1 MLAFFS
7 WRKIMVIVRSNDFSG
22 KSLKSITSSQLA
34 GSIELIFICS
44 FISHSFRMVYSPLH
58 SFSLTYHRQ
67 SKNPHLNISIEALC
81 KMCSPLLCSVLL
93 SVHISVS
100 ESISNG
106 RSCIW
111 KSTQRG
117 GRVFLSAL
125 GAVVKSSSN
134 WLWRLKGAQAQ
145 EDRRVSTQ

>member
-44 FISHSFRMVYSPLH
+44 FISHSFRMVYSSLH

-106 RSCIW
+106 RSCI
-111 KSTQRG
+111 
-117 GRVFLSAL
+117 
-125 GAVVKSSSN
+125 
-134 WLWRLKGAQAQ
+134 
-145 EDRRVSTQ
+145 